1 MKALYLSYFY
11 ISLLMLFINLNKPRL
26 IDKKIIIPYWT
37 FFILIVLLHFS
48 PSKAAFLLSVNVVQP
63 PAVCMLFI
71 TLTHFIAEQQKSK
84 LKNSEV
90 YNDQMKY
97 MATRMSTIVFQRVVY
112 ILAFLLITMIIL
124 GA

>member
-37 FFILIVLLHFS
+37 FFILIVLLHFL

-71 TLTHFIAEQQKSK
+71 TLAHFIAEQQKSK
-84 LKNSEV
+84 LQNSEV